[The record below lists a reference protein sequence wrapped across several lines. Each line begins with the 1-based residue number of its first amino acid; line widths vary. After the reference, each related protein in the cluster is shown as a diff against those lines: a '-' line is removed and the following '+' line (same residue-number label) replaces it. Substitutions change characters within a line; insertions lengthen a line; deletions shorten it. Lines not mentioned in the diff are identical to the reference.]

1 MENSESKEKVQSV
14 KLKANDHRQLNPTEI
29 VLHNAKILANV
40 DNKEANRLIG
50 EELARLKEYLLPENS
65 EKDLRDDPARMIQ
78 AQISLVTLSTAI
90 EYWMA
95 LLRQKHIKVY
105 TADQMPKA

>member
-1 MENSESKEKVQSV
+1 MEDLKSKEKVQNV
-14 KLKANDHRQLNPTEI
+14 KLKANDHRQLDPTEI
-29 VLHNAKILANV
+29 VLHNARILANV
-40 DNKEANRLIG
+40 DTAEANRIIG
-50 EELARLKEYLLPENS
+50 EELARLKECLIPENA
-65 EKDLRDDPARMIQ
+65 EKDLRNDPARMIQ